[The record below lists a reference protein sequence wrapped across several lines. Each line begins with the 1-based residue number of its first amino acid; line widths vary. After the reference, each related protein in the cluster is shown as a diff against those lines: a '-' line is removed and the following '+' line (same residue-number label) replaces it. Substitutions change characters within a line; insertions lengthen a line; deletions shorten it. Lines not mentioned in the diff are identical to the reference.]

1 LAVGEIGHSRK
12 LHLRS
17 LLALV
22 HGAHPV
28 GALKADAMRAFD
40 IAERTCEL
48 AVTDLE
54 SAGYLSRVRAR
65 EGDRRRML
73 ISLTAAGRKAVDD
86 PVVAE
91 ALLGLPKRQRE
102 HREWMRDPLNPGR
115 VEAKLDEWRRAMRA

>member
-1 LAVGEIGHSRK
+1 V
-12 LHLRS
+12 
-17 LLALV
+17 
-22 HGAHPV
+22 
-28 GALKADAMRAFD
+28 
-40 IAERTCEL
+40 ERTCEL